1 MIESYYFK
9 SILGRKLIL
18 YIMLFSILVILLGT
32 FFHVVLDFKKDR
44 EHLNHMV
51 DQIKTSQLP
60 SVIKSL
66 WVADQELI
74 QIKLEEM
81 LSLPYIAYLEI
92 SHNGKTVA
100 RAGSSFSENVITRS
114 YPLFY
119 SFRGRDIKL
128 GELYLEASQIE
139 IYRRLTR
146 NILSNLLILGS
157 FVFLVAFFSFLVFY
171 FLIGRDLKILADY
184 TGRLNL
190 DNLDVPLELKRDVN
204 RRPDEIGMVA
214 SSLNGMR
221 ENLRD
226 EIVKLKKAEHE
237 IARGQAQ
244 FEAMFNSITDS
255 LVFVDTRRRIVRINP
270 AFTAALGYK
279 LDEIAGKTTEVIYAD
294 PADYS
299 DQGQV
304 RYTVEGDIVDS
315 VYEVRYRRKDGSVFT
330 GETLG
335 VKVSDHTG
343 EIIGF
348 LGIIRDITEKKLALE
363 EKKRLEASLR
373 QSYKMEALGTMAG
386 GIAHDFNNI
395 LAIIIGNNDFA
406 LEDLEPDHP
415 SLHSL
420 EQVHEA
426 ADRAKELVRQIL
438 SFSRQEK
445 REAIPLQPQVLVKE
459 TLKLLRSTTP
469 TTVSIV
475 EKIDPSCR
483 MIKTNPTQFHQL
495 IMNLFSNSVSAMDE
509 KGWIELGLREV
520 ELGGED
526 WGPDEI
532 ARPGSYV
539 MLSVSD
545 TGTGMDSKT
554 LERIFDPFYT
564 TKQPGKGTGMG
575 LAVVHG
581 IVESYYGIIR
591 VDSQPGRGSSF
602 QIYFPVV
609 EGRESTKYAEP
620 EEAARTGTE
629 RILLV
634 DDEEGL
640 AAMGQRILDRLGY
653 KVTTE
658 SNSCSALKIF
668 QSEPDDFDVLIT
680 DQAMPELSGLE
691 LIAEIRKIR
700 KDLPIILC
708 TGYSTKVS
716 AENAEELGIDVLVMK
731 PYETKL
737 LAEAIRKAIERH

>member
-1 MIESYYFK
+1 MTESYYFK
-9 SILGRKLIL
+9 SIVGRKLIL

-32 FFHVVLDFKKDR
+32 LFHVGLDYKKDR

-51 DQIKTSQLP
+51 GQIKTSQLP
-60 SVIKSL
+60 SVINSL

-74 QIKLEEM
+74 KIKLEEM
-81 LSLPYIAYLEI
+81 LSLPYISYLEI
-92 SHNGKTVA
+92 THNGKTVA
-100 RAGSSFSENVITRS
+100 RAGSSFSENVITKN

-128 GELYLEASQIE
+128 GELYLEASQAE
-139 IYRRLTR
+139 IYRRLIR
-146 NILSNLLILGS
+146 NILSDLLILGS
-157 FVFLVAFFSFLVFY
+157 FIFLVAFFSFLVFY

-190 DNLDVPLELKRDVN
+190 DNLDIPLELKRDVN

-226 EIVKLKKAEHE
+226 EIAKLKKAEHK

-255 LVFVDTRRRIVRINP
+255 LVFVDIKRRIVRINP
-270 AFTAALGYK
+270 AFSAVFGYN
-279 LDEIAGKTTEVIYAD
+279 LDEIAGKTTEIIYAD
-294 PADYS
+294 PADYA
-299 DQGQV
+299 DHGE
-304 RYTVEGDIVDS
+304 RYAVEGDIIIDS
-315 VYEVRYRRKDGSVFT
+315 VYENRYRRKDGSVFT

-335 VKVSDHTG
+335 VKVSEGTG

-348 LGIIRDITEKKLALE
+348 LGIIRDITEKKLARE
-363 EKKRLEASLR
+363 EKIRLEASLR

-406 LEDLEPDHP
+406 MEDLEPGHP
-415 SLHSL
+415 SRHSL
-420 EQVHEA
+420 EQVQMA
-426 ADRAKELVRQIL
+426 ADRAKDLVRQIL
-438 SFSRQEK
+438 SFSRQETQA
-445 REAIPLQPQVLVKE
+445 AIPLQPHVLVKE

-475 EKIDPSCR
+475 EKIDPACR
-483 MIKTNPTQFHQL
+483 MIMANPTQFHQL
-495 IMNLFSNSVSAMDE
+495 VMNLFSNAVSAMDE
-509 KGWIELGLREV
+509 KGWIEAGLREV
-520 ELGGED
+520 ELGCED
-526 WGPDEI
+526 WEPDEN

-575 LAVVHG
+575 LSVVHG
-581 IVESYYGIIR
+581 IVESNHGIIR
-591 VDSQPGRGSSF
+591 VDSQPGRGSTF

-609 EGRESTKYAEP
+609 EGRESIKPAQS
-620 EEAARTGTE
+620 EEAIRTGTE

-634 DDEEGL
+634 DDEKSL
-640 AAMGQRILDRLGY
+640 AVMGRRILDRLGY
-653 KVTTE
+653 QVTTE
-658 SNSCSALKIF
+658 SSSFSALKIF
-668 QSEPDDFDVLIT
+668 QSEPGDFDVLIT

-691 LIAEIRKIR
+691 LIAEVRKIR

-731 PYETKL
+731 PYETKIM
-737 LAEAIRKAIERH
+737 AEAIRKAIERH